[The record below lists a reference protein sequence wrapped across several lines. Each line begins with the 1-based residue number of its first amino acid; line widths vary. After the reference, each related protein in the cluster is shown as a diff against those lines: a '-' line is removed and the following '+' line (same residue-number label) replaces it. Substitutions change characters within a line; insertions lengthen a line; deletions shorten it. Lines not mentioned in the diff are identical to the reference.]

1 MSGLLC
7 AKANIDSEILLDG
20 NDMFKEFKGSIAEQ
34 YVLCELKG
42 STKLELFYYSPEVGI
57 SQIDYI
63 TQIGKYNIPI
73 EVKAETNLQAKSL
86 KTFINKYDSKI
97 NIRVSGAE
105 YKEEETICNIP
116 LYLVSKLENIVKNI
130 NLKKK

>member
-42 STKLELFYYSPEVGI
+42 STKLELFYYSPEIGI
-57 SQIDYI
+57 SEIDYI

-73 EVKAETNLQAKSL
+73 EVKAETNSQAKSL

>member
-1 MSGLLC
+1 MYGLLC
-7 AKANIDSEILLDG
+7 AKANLDSEILLDG
-20 NDMFKEFKGSIAEQ
+20 SDMFKEFKGSIAEQ

>member
-1 MSGLLC
+1 MYGLLC